1 MLRTSEPASL
11 LVEVLPANGEAMGLV
26 CAKGRMRQ
34 NYRCTNMQFEQ
45 ALCLAAASGKIKRV
59 FGGEILARAIPQQHT
74 FDAGKHRKY
83 PLAAWLPDLLGRAA
97 RSMSRSRTAAR
108 QGRGT

>member
-1 MLRTSEPASL
+1 MTGLRTSELASL

-34 NYRCTNMQFEQ
+34 NYHCTNVQFEQ

-59 FGGEILARAIPQQHT
+59 FGGAMLAR
-74 FDAGKHRKY
+74 DG
-83 PLAAWLPDLLGRAA
+83 
-97 RSMSRSRTAAR
+97 
-108 QGRGT
+108 